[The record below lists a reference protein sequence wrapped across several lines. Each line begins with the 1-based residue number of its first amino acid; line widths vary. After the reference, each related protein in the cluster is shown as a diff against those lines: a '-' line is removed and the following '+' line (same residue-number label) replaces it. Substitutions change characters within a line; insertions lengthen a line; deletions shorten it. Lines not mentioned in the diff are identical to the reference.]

1 MDIIYIQGF
10 IDKYRALNLPNG
22 NLSKEGRKV
31 DKKVDYLYGRDLLL
45 SSAQI
50 RVMAILLQNVNLSSF
65 TNEELQAVGSL
76 NLFNLLNDSK
86 EILNVNLSFCDHI
99 FYEDSNLLHITERE
113 LQKHL
118 ELSLEKIKQQFCI
131 QKTSI
136 DNFIVRLT

>member
-50 RVMAILLQNVNLSSF
+50 RVMAILLQNVNLSTF

-86 EILNVNLSFCDHI
+86 EILDVNLSFCDHI

-113 LQKHL
+113 LQDHL
-118 ELSLEKIKQQFCI
+118 QLSLEKIKQQFCI

-136 DNFIVRLT
+136 DNFIVRSI